1 MNMKRFWAAGLA
13 ATMALSLTACGSG
26 DNNASDNGGGGD
38 AASND
43 LNVGVLYYN
52 YADTYIA
59 SVRAA
64 LSEKLDA
71 AGIEHNDQDGNN
83 NQTTQT
89 EQVQTVLTAG
99 AEMLVVNL
107 VNTSSDD
114 AANGIIDKG
123 KESNRPVLFF
133 NREVSYAV
141 ISG

>member
-1 MNMKRFWAAGLA
+1 MP
-13 ATMALSLTACGSG
+13 
-26 DNNASDNGGGGD
+26 
-38 AASND
+38 
-43 LNVGVLYYN
+43 
-52 YADTYIA
+52 
-59 SVRAA
+59 
-64 LSEKLDA
+64 

-123 KESNRPVLFF
+123 KED
-133 NREVSYAV
+133 AV
-141 ISG
+141 CSSTARFPTL

>member
-64 LSEKLDA
+64 LSEKLMPRA
-71 AGIEHNDQDGNN
+71 SS
-83 NQTTQT
+83 TTT
-89 EQVQTVLTAG
+89 RTATTTRPHRPSRCRPFSPP
-99 AEMLVVNL
+99 ARKCW
-107 VNTSSDD
+107 SST
-114 AANGIIDKG
+114 
-123 KESNRPVLFF
+123 
-133 NREVSYAV
+133 
-141 ISG
+141 